1 VVSHAPAAVKCL
13 GHETMRCGLVG
24 KLPQKRDFVALSA
37 PREFLRLWEP
47 WIETSLVESQV
58 GLDRN
63 EWVATFATA
72 PIWRFFLG
80 SGLCGA
86 TVRGAF
92 MPSVDALGRYF
103 PLTVLAWP
111 TEGENLAPP
120 AEDPQWL
127 WFESAEELLLLTLD
141 SDVSMETIVDSL
153 GKLGDAVAIAPPSAE
168 TQVLFLPIAAG
179 ALAQPLR
186 QIFSAG
192 AEHDQAAIADP
203 TQMTFWWTLGGDER
217 PAWAWCRK
225 SMPNPRQFMSMLTG
239 RAADLPQDISR
250 MRPMTKRP

>member
-1 VVSHAPAAVKCL
+1 MASSVRAAVEQL
-13 GHETMRCGLVG
+13 GLDAMHCGLVG

-37 PREFLRLWEP
+37 PREFLRIWEP
-47 WIETSLVESQV
+47 WIETCLAESQM
-58 GLDRN
+58 GLDRG
-63 EWVATFATA
+63 EWAAAFAIA

-111 TEGENLAPP
+111 EEGENLAPP
-120 AEDPQWL
+120 DEDPQWL
-127 WFESAEELLLLTLD
+127 WFETAEELLLLTLD
-141 SDVSMETIVDSL
+141 SDVSMETVVDSL
-153 GKLGDAVAIAPPSAE
+153 GKLGDAVVAAPPSAE
-168 TQVLFLPIAAG
+168 MQVLFLPAEAG

-186 QIFSAG
+186 QIFGAG
-192 AEHDQAAIADP
+192 AEHDQAARADP
-203 TQMTFWWTLGGDER
+203 AQMTFWWTLGGDER

-239 RAADLPQDISR
+239 CAADLPQEISYA
-250 MRPMTKRP
+250 RP